1 MSLLRRKLEE
11 VILPNV
17 WPHFYQNNE
26 VGKFDIGYIYI
37 YIYNIY
43 NIYIYIYIYIYIIYI
58 CNMYC
63 LGINIICIYSSP
75 FHLST
80 AQSL

>member
-11 VILPNV
+11 VILPNL

-37 YIYNIY
+37 YIYT
-43 NIYIYIYIYIYIIYI
+43 YIYIYIYI
-58 CNMYC
+58 
-63 LGINIICIYSSP
+63 
-75 FHLST
+75 
-80 AQSL
+80 

>member
-37 YIYNIY
+37 YIYIY
-43 NIYIYIYIYIYIIYI
+43 IYTYIYIYIYIYIYV
-58 CNMYC
+58 
-63 LGINIICIYSSP
+63 ICIA
-75 FHLST
+75 LV
-80 AQSL
+80 